1 MNQPSFSVYFLSVC
15 SIFPNFAA
23 LYTSNMNETL
33 SLFELNHLVR
43 ATLEQTLDGE
53 YWLHAELSEARLA
66 SNGHFYVE
74 FVEKDA
80 AGRVLVARARGTMWA
95 RTYHLLAPLFERAT
109 GERLRAGLKVR
120 VLVTVE
126 FHELYGHSLNIINI
140 DPSYT
145 MGDMARRRHEILAQL
160 QADGILEDNRQLP
173 LPWLMQRVAVVSSA
187 GAAGYGDFCNQLERN
202 AYGLYFSIR
211 LFPAIMQGS
220 NVEASVLAA
229 LEAIMEEAD
238 AFDCVVIIRGG
249 GATSDLSDFDT
260 YPLAA
265 AVAQMPLPVIV
276 GIGHER
282 DETVLDMVAHT
293 RVKTPTAAA
302 AFLIDHQLEQI
313 TAVQDLQ
320 ARINEAATTLIQQ
333 QRQTLERLTSALPRT
348 VALMSE
354 RQQRRIDSLAS
365 RIAASPQRQLLSA
378 SHQQERLWQ
387 TMTQAVQLRLQRE
400 HSTLQLLT
408 QRLSAL
414 DPVLLLRR
422 GYSLTFTA
430 DGRLVKSLTDVQP
443 GDNITTHLAEGTLQ
457 SVVT

>member
-1 MNQPSFSVYFLSVC
+1 
-15 SIFPNFAA
+15 
-23 LYTSNMNETL
+23 MNETL
-33 SLFELNHLVR
+33 SLFELNNLVR
-43 ATLEQTLDGE
+43 VTLEQTLDGE

-80 AGRVLVARARGTMWA
+80 AGRALMARARGTMWA
-95 RTYHLLAPLFERAT
+95 RTYHILAPLFERAT

-173 LPWLMQRVAVVSSA
+173 LPRLMQRVAVVSSA
-187 GAAGYGDFCNQLERN
+187 GAAGYGDFCNQLEQN
-202 AYGLYFSIR
+202 AYGLYFHLR
-211 LFPAIMQGS
+211 LFPAVMQGAQ
-220 NVEASVLAA
+220 VEASVLAA
-229 LEAIMEEAD
+229 LESIMSQAD
-238 AFDCVVIIRGG
+238 DFDCVVIIRGG

-260 YPLAA
+260 YALAA

-282 DETVLDMVAHT
+282 DETVLDVVAHT

-302 AFLIDHQLEQI
+302 AFLIEHQLEQL
-313 TAVQDLQ
+313 TALQDLQ
-320 ARINEAATTLIQQ
+320 ARINEAATMLIQQ
-333 QRQTLERLTSALPRT
+333 QRQTLERLTSSLPRAL
-348 VALMSE
+348 ALMSE
-354 RQQRRIDSLAS
+354 RQRRQIDNLSARFS
-365 RIAASPQRQLLSA
+365 AALQRQLLA
-378 SHQQERLWQ
+378 VGHQQERQWQ
-387 TMTQAVQLRLQRE
+387 TLTQAVRLRLQRE
-400 HSTLQLLT
+400 QSTMQLLT

-414 DPVLLLRR
+414 DPAQLLRR

-430 DGRLVKSLTDVQP
+430 DGRLIKSPTDVQP
-443 GDNITTHLAEGTLQ
+443 GDIVNTRLANGTLQ
-457 SVVT
+457 SVVK

>member
-1 MNQPSFSVYFLSVC
+1 
-15 SIFPNFAA
+15 
-23 LYTSNMNETL
+23 MNETL
-33 SLFELNHLVR
+33 SLFELNNLVR
-43 ATLEQTLDGE
+43 VTLEQTLDGE

-80 AGRVLVARARGTMWA
+80 AGRALVARARGTMWA
-95 RTYHLLAPLFERAT
+95 RTYHILAPLFERAT

-145 MGDMARRRHEILAQL
+145 MGDMARRRHEILTQL

-173 LPWLMQRVAVVSSA
+173 LPRLMQRVAVVSSA
-187 GAAGYGDFCNQLERN
+187 GAAGYGDFCNQLEQN
-202 AYGLYFSIR
+202 AYGLYFHLR
-211 LFPAIMQGS
+211 LFPAVMQGAQ
-220 NVEASVLAA
+220 VEASVLAA
-229 LEAIMEEAD
+229 LESIMSQAD
-238 AFDCVVIIRGG
+238 DFDCVVIIRGG

-260 YPLAA
+260 YALAA

-282 DETVLDMVAHT
+282 DETVLDVVAHT

-302 AFLIDHQLEQI
+302 AFLIEHQLEQL
-313 TAVQDLQ
+313 TALQDLQ
-320 ARINEAATTLIQQ
+320 ARINEAATMLIQQ
-333 QRQTLERLTSALPRT
+333 QRQTLERLTSSLPRAL
-348 VALMSE
+348 ALMSE
-354 RQQRRIDSLAS
+354 RQRRQIDNLSARFS
-365 RIAASPQRQLLSA
+365 AALQRQLLA
-378 SHQQERLWQ
+378 VGHQQERQWQ
-387 TMTQAVQLRLQRE
+387 TLTQAVRLRLQRE
-400 HSTLQLLT
+400 QSTMQLLT

-414 DPVLLLRR
+414 DPAQLLRR

-430 DGRLVKSLTDVQP
+430 DGRLIKSPTDVQP
-443 GDNITTHLAEGTLQ
+443 GDIVNTRLANGTLQ
-457 SVVT
+457 SVVK